1 MPTVYV
7 IAGPNGAGK
16 TTFAREFLPFY
27 AQCVEFLNADLI
39 AAGLSPFDPTR
50 SAALAAR
57 VLLERIRE
65 VAAERQDFAFET
77 TLAGRTYA
85 PMLRKMKQDGYRIHL
100 YFLWLPTVEMAI
112 SRVAQRVRQGGHDIP
127 ELVIRRRYAL
137 GLRNLIE
144 LYRPMLDRWM
154 LIDNSANAPHLILRE
169 EDGVPTLYDP
179 ELQCKVLDTVREV
192 TRGN

>member
-7 IAGPNGAGK
+7 IAGPNVAGK

-39 AAGLSPFDPTR
+39 AAGLSPFDPSR

-65 VAAERQDFAFET
+65 VSAEGQDFAFET

-85 PMLRKMKQDGYRIHL
+85 TMLRKMKQDGYRIHL
-100 YFLWLPTVEMAI
+100 LFLWLPTVEMAV

-127 ELVIRRRYAL
+127 EPVIRRRYAL
-137 GLRNLIE
+137 GLQNLLG
-144 LYRPMLDRWM
+144 LYRPMLDRRERPA
-154 LIDNSANAPHLILRE
+154 IDLRCRTISQSFCPS
-169 EDGVPTLYDP
+169 G
-179 ELQCKVLDTVREV
+179 
-192 TRGN
+192 